1 MVDGIIPINK
11 AVGTSSFRVV
21 SKIKKFLSVNKAGHG
36 GTLDPLASGVL
47 LVFVGRATKFS
58 KYALDCS
65 KEYLCKI
72 TFGYSMNTFDLEGE
86 ITGEKKIP
94 DLSLDLINHH
104 LSQYIG
110 EIKQTPPIHSAI
122 KIKGKPAYHYA
133 RKNIDITM
141 NPRKVRIYDISIIEW
156 NGLDLILKIS
166 TSKGF
171 YVRSFAD
178 EIGKVFDSLSYLS
191 GLSRTKVGIF
201 KQSESIDL
209 DNLFNLDLKEAN
221 LNNII
226 SSPDKLLQDFDA
238 IQIASDLIDKFV
250 EKKPFCV
257 KDLKKH
263 SNYRVYDNQNN
274 FLGTASFS
282 NSNNTLIRNELYKI
296 NNSL

>member
-1 MVDGIIPINK
+1 MVDGIISINK
-11 AVGTSSFRVV
+11 PVKTSSFRVV
-21 SKIKKFLSVNKAGHG
+21 SKIKRFLKANKVGHG
-36 GTLDPLASGVL
+36 GTLDPLAQGVL
-47 LVFVGRATKFS
+47 LIFVGRATKFS

-72 TFGYSMNTFDLEGE
+72 TFGHSMNTFDLEGE
-86 ITGEKKIP
+86 ISGEKKVP
-94 DLSLDLINHH
+94 DLNPDLINYH

-110 EIKQTPPIHSAI
+110 EIEQTPPIHSAI

-141 NPRKVRIYDISIIEW
+141 SPRKVSIYDISLIEW

-178 EIGKVFDSLSYLS
+178 EIGKVFGSLSYLS
-191 GLSRTKVGIF
+191 GLSRTRVGTF
-201 KQSESIDL
+201 SQSESIDL
-209 DNLFNLDLKEAN
+209 DYLINIDLNETD

-226 SSPDKLLQDFDA
+226 LSPDKLLQHFGA
-238 IQIASDLIDKFV
+238 IQISADLIDKFV

-257 KDLKKH
+257 ENLKKY
-263 SNYRVYDNQNN
+263 SNYRVYDKKNN
-274 FLGTASFS
+274 FLGTASFG

-296 NNSL
+296 DNSL

>member
-1 MVDGIIPINK
+1 M
-11 AVGTSSFRVV
+11 
-21 SKIKKFLSVNKAGHG
+21 
-36 GTLDPLASGVL
+36 
-47 LVFVGRATKFS
+47 
-58 KYALDCS
+58 
-65 KEYLCKI
+65 
-72 TFGYSMNTFDLEGE
+72 LE
-86 ITGEKKIP
+86 
-94 DLSLDLINHH
+94 
-104 LSQYIG
+104 
-110 EIKQTPPIHSAI
+110 
-122 KIKGKPAYHYA
+122 
-133 RKNIDITM
+133 
-141 NPRKVRIYDISIIEW
+141 
-156 NGLDLILKIS
+156 KIS

-296 NNSL
+296 NN